1 LLTDRLKKW
10 PERCDDPGQFS
21 RVANPHRETC
31 HEDNPEHCREVPQAT
46 SQIRGFKRGILYML
60 RGEISTIPH
69 RKSETIIG
77 NITST
82 FIVRRGHLRGF
93 VEQSI
98 NHQIRWPWRVIDVS
112 LNREVAAGVEI
123 TRADGIARV
132 RLVLGRGV
140 L

>member
-1 LLTDRLKKW
+1 
-10 PERCDDPGQFS
+10 
-21 RVANPHRETC
+21 
-31 HEDNPEHCREVPQAT
+31 
-46 SQIRGFKRGILYML
+46 ML
-60 RGEISTIPH
+60 REEISTIPH
-69 RKSETIIG
+69 RKSEPIIG

-82 FIVRRGHLRGF
+82 FTVRRGHLRGF

-98 NHQIRWPWRVIDVS
+98 NHQIRWPWRVIDVR